1 MIKANPSLSTGV
13 DLLQPIIAYYSFWEV
28 TILTEAGQSLSAGVD
43 LLQPVIVLGDD
54 HYDRG
59 WSVPVSWR

>member
-1 MIKANPSLSTGV
+1 M
-13 DLLQPIIAYYSFWEV
+13 
-28 TILTEAGQSLSAGVD
+28 TEAGQSLSAGVD

-59 WSVPVSWR
+59 WSVPVTWC